1 MKLSNAIYQDKK
13 KTVVS
18 VDVESIGNYVCS
30 LVNEDDNDITLT
42 IRKAI
47 KNGDL
52 DVADYVKP
60 TVDVEG
66 LATKIRIQ
74 RNNLLSQTDYL
85 VMPDYP
91 LSEDK
96 LIAIKEY
103 RQALRDITEQEGF
116 PCEVVFPTLEIE

>member
-1 MKLSNAIYQDKK
+1 MKLSNAIYQDKE

-52 DVADYVKP
+52 DVADYVEP
-60 TVDVEG
+60 TVDVED
-66 LATKIRIQ
+66 LATKIRMQ
-74 RNNLLSQTDYL
+74 RNNLLKQTDYL
-85 VMPDYP
+85 MMSDYP
-91 LSEDK
+91 IESDRLAK
-96 LIAIKEY
+96 VKIY
-103 RQALRDITEQEGF
+103 RQALRDIPEQSGF
-116 PCEVVFPTLEIE
+116 PRSITWPAKP

>member
-1 MKLSNAIYQDKK
+1 MKLSNAIYQDKEN
-13 KTVVS
+13 TVVS

-52 DVADYVKP
+52 DVADYVEP

-66 LATKIRIQ
+66 LATKIRMQ
-74 RNNLLSQTDYL
+74 RNNLLKQTD
-85 VMPDYP
+85 
-91 LSEDK
+91 
-96 LIAIKEY
+96 
-103 RQALRDITEQEGF
+103 
-116 PCEVVFPTLEIE
+116 

>member
-1 MKLSNAIYQDKK
+1 MKLSNAIYQDKE

-52 DVADYVKP
+52 DVADYVEP
-60 TVDVEG
+60 TVDVED
-66 LATKIRIQ
+66 LATKIRMQ
-74 RNNLLSQTDYL
+74 RNNLLKQTDY
-85 VMPDYP
+85 
-91 LSEDK
+91 
-96 LIAIKEY
+96 
-103 RQALRDITEQEGF
+103 
-116 PCEVVFPTLEIE
+116 

>member
-1 MKLSNAIYQDKK
+1 MKLSNAIYQDKE

-52 DVADYVKP
+52 DVADYVEP
-60 TVDVEG
+60 TVDVED
-66 LATKIRIQ
+66 LATKIRMQ
-74 RNNLLSQTDYL
+74 RNNLLKQTDYL
-85 VMPDYP
+85 MMSDYP
-91 LSEDK
+91 IESDRLAK
-96 LIAIKEY
+96 VKIY
-103 RQALRDITEQEGF
+103 RQALRDIPEQSGWPRTITWPEK
-116 PCEVVFPTLEIE
+116 P

>member
-1 MKLSNAIYQDKK
+1 MELSNAIYQDKE

-52 DVADYVKP
+52 DVADYVEP
-60 TVDVEG
+60 TVDVEV
-66 LATKIRIQ
+66 LATKIRMQ
-74 RNNLLSQTDYL
+74 RNDLLKRTDYL
-85 VMPDYP
+85 MMSDYP
-91 LSEDK
+91 IESDRLAK
-96 LIAIKEY
+96 VKTY
-103 RQALRDITEQEGF
+103 RQALRDIPEQSGF
-116 PCEVVFPTLEIE
+116 PRTIAWPEKP